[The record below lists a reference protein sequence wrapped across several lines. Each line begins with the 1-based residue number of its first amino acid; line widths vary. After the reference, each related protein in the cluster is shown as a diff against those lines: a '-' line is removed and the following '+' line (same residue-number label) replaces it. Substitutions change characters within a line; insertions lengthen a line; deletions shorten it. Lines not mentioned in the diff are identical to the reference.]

1 MKEKKVNKEFNGHLI
16 NIIIPCYNE
25 EKFIEDVINNV
36 IEYSRFS
43 KKIIVV
49 NDGSTDKTGLV
60 LENLK
65 NKKLIDVLI
74 NHNVNLGKGAAI
86 KSGLKQVSEGI
97 IIIQDSDF
105 EYSPNDYQRLLKPII
120 DGDADV
126 VYGSRFL
133 GGNDAKRVLY
143 FKHRIANSILTFFSN
158 VLTDINLTDME
169 TGYKVFTKKSVED
182 IVLIEDGFGF
192 EPEITAKLAKKKIRF
207 YEVAISYNG
216 RTYEEGKKIRFKDA
230 IRAIYCIFKYNLL
243 N

>member
-16 NIIIPCYNE
+16 NIIIPCFNE

-86 KSGLKQVSEGI
+86 K
-97 IIIQDSDF
+97 
-105 EYSPNDYQRLLKPII
+105 
-120 DGDADV
+120 
-126 VYGSRFL
+126 
-133 GGNDAKRVLY
+133 
-143 FKHRIANSILTFFSN
+143 
-158 VLTDINLTDME
+158 
-169 TGYKVFTKKSVED
+169 
-182 IVLIEDGFGF
+182 
-192 EPEITAKLAKKKIRF
+192 
-207 YEVAISYNG
+207 
-216 RTYEEGKKIRFKDA
+216 
-230 IRAIYCIFKYNLL
+230 
-243 N
+243 